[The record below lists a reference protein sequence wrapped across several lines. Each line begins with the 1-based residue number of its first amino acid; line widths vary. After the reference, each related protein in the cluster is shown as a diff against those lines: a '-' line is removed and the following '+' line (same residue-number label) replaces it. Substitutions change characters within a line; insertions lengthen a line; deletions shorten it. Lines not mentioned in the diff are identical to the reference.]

1 MLAAV
6 FEGVG
11 RIGTQEVAD
20 PRIES
25 ATDAVV
31 RIRAAGICGSDLW
44 YFRGLDPID
53 AGARLGHEFVG
64 IVEETG
70 PEVSGVR
77 AGDHV
82 VAPFSYSDGTCP
94 ACARDLPT
102 SCVNGGMWGGEPS
115 PGGAQAEAIR
125 VPFADANLVRLPS
138 EGEEES
144 VRYLSLADVLPTAQH
159 AVTCGE
165 VGPESSLVIVGDG
178 PIGLA
183 TVLAA
188 RRRGVERMLVLGH
201 HQARLA
207 VAEKFGAAGTALS
220 PGTPAEAADLVGE
233 RLGDRATTV
242 IDCVGT
248 QESVDLALAAVRDG
262 GVFAFVGLPVTGAQV
277 TLLDTFDRNLTIRG
291 GIAPA
296 RTYIPALMKDIADGL
311 VDPSPILDLRLPLTE
326 VQAGYAAMDERR
338 ATKAVLRP

>member
-53 AGARLGHEFVG
+53 AGSRLGHEFVG
-64 IVEETG
+64 IVEEVG
-70 PEVSGVR
+70 SEVSGVR

-125 VPFADANLVRLPS
+125 VPFADANLVRLPG
-138 EGEEES
+138 EGAEES
-144 VRYLSLADVLPTAQH
+144 VRYLALADVLPTAQH

-165 VGPESSLVIVGDG
+165 IGPESSLVIVGDG

-188 RRRGVERMLVLGH
+188 RRCGVERMLVLGH
-201 HQARLA
+201 HQARLTL
-207 VAEKFGAAGTALS
+207 AEKFGAAGTALS
-220 PGTPAEAADLVGE
+220 PGTPAEATDLVGE

-248 QESVDLALAAVRDG
+248 QASVDLALAAVRDG

-296 RTYIPALMKDIADGL
+296 RTYIPTLMKDIADGQ
-311 VDPSPILDLRLPLTE
+311 VDPSPILDLTLPLTE